1 MDIERKSMKQIL
13 KFKLDNATY
22 EKWELYKGLIP
33 MIDQVCTDNG
43 LFIESRIPNEKDHTV
58 VVTSFANN
66 ETCIINACIHGIL
79 LLEKHGLSAAV
90 VEAKRIRNPEN
101 YQIRLTCNLQVGY
114 QNKKNLDKWLELSHI
129 VDSFAGLRTVKLKRE
144 WNFSEFAMDLTGS
157 FVNPIAWTQ
166 VSFYSGALYAKNKLA
181 FDLNEWTQPIE
192 QEDILDELIALSSNH
207 RQLSFDHVLL
217 APKPKLKM
225 RG

>member
-1 MDIERKSMKQIL
+1 MDNERESMKQIL
-13 KFKLDNATY
+13 KFALDAPTF

-43 LFIESRIPNEKDHTV
+43 LFIESRIPNEEDHTV

-66 ETCIINACIHGIL
+66 ETCIINSCIHGIL
-79 LLEKHGLSAAV
+79 LLEKHGLSATV
-90 VEAKRIRNPEN
+90 VEAKRIRNPET
-101 YQIRLTCNLQVGY
+101 YQIRLSCNLQVGY
-114 QNKKNLDKWLELSHI
+114 QNKINLDKWLELSHTI
-129 VDSFAGLRTVKLKRE
+129 DSFAGLRSVKLKRE
-144 WNFSEFAMDLTGS
+144 WDFTNYSMCLTGAYID
-157 FVNPIAWTQ
+157 PIAWTQ

-207 RQLSFDHVLL
+207 RQLSFDQVLL
-217 APKPKLKM
+217 APKPKLKI